1 MEKRFSLGGL
11 LIPFKTNDT
20 VATAALRAGIH
31 SFGLS
36 QSGGQLGVFC
46 GIGQCQACLI
56 VNHQGQVIEACLTP
70 CVEDAA
76 FSHLMG
82 SGVNHV

>member
-1 MEKRFSLGGL
+1 MGKSFSLEGL
-11 LIPFKTNDT
+11 SIPFETSDT
-20 VATAALRAGIH
+20 VATAALRAGVH

-56 VNHQGQVIEACLTP
+56 VNHQGQVVEACLTP
-70 CVEDAA
+70 CVEGAA
-76 FSHLMG
+76 FSHVMG
-82 SGVNHV
+82 SGGSHV